1 MGQPEG
7 QFQPPGPA
15 APSTARIYNYL
26 IGGDIHYPADRA
38 AASRIL
44 ADFPEFAQLARA
56 NREFVTRTVQYVAA
70 QGVIQFIDLGTGL
83 PVSPAVHETAWR
95 ASPDARVAYVD
106 HDPLVL
112 EHARAAAAGH
122 PGLAVVP
129 GDLRQPDGILAH
141 PELRRVID
149 PRSPVCL
156 VLASVLHLLPP
167 EAADAAVA
175 GFRSAMT
182 AGSYLIVSS
191 GTSTGTSPAFL
202 ERLRRVYAN
211 TSDITGRPAA
221 EIAAWFTGLELVP
234 PGLADVQRWPAD
246 EGHVQALPP
255 ARMLG
260 AVGRQPAVAVR
271 QRMPIEAPAAVRP
284 GG

>member
-7 QFQPPGPA
+7 QFPPPDTA

-26 IGGDIHYPADRA
+26 IGGDIHHPPDRA
-38 AASRIL
+38 AAGRIL

-56 NREFVTRTVQYVAA
+56 NREFVIRAVHYVAT

-95 ASPDARVAYVD
+95 ASPGARVAYVD

-122 PGLAVVP
+122 PDLAVVP

-141 PELRRVID
+141 PELRRIID

-167 EAADAAVA
+167 EAADAVVA
-175 GFRSAMT
+175 GFRSVMT
-182 AGSYLIVSS
+182 AGSYLVVSS
-191 GTSTGTSPAFL
+191 GTSTGTSPAFI
-202 ERLRRVYAN
+202 ERLRRVYAH
-211 TSDITGRPAA
+211 TSDITGRPRE

-234 PGLADVQRWPAD
+234 PGLADVQLWPAD
-246 EGHVQALPP
+246 QGHAQARPP

-260 AVGRQPAVAVR
+260 AVGRRPAR
-271 QRMPIEAPAAVRP
+271 GAPARLWP
-284 GG
+284 

>member
-7 QFQPPGPA
+7 QFQPPGAA

-38 AASRIL
+38 AADRIL
-44 ADFPEFAQLARA
+44 ADFPEFAQVARA
-56 NREFVTRTVQYVAA
+56 NREFVTRAVHYVAT

-83 PVSPAVHETAWR
+83 PVSPAVHEIAWR

-112 EHARAAAAGH
+112 EHARAVAAGH

-167 EAADAAVA
+167 EAADAAVTR
-175 GFRSAMT
+175 FRSAMT

-191 GTSTGTSPAFL
+191 GTSTGTSPEFI

-234 PGLADVQRWPAD
+234 PGLAEVQSWAAE
-246 EGHVQALPP
+246 EGHAQALPP

-260 AVGRQPAVAVR
+260 AMGRRPVQG
-271 QRMPIEAPAAVRP
+271 APTRLWP
-284 GG
+284 